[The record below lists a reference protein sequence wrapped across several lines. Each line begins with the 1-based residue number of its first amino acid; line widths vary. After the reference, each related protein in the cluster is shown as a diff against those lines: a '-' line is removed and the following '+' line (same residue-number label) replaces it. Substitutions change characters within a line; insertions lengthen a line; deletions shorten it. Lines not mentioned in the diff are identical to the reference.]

1 MKGDKSI
8 GLMAKDT
15 DQRAF
20 HRTSI
25 SADIQRIRAAL
36 VRIET
41 SLVMIGNL
49 PGGAKA
55 PPKKNRFVIEAK

>member
-1 MKGDKSI
+1 MKGDTSV
-8 GLMAKDT
+8 GRMAKDT

-36 VRIET
+36 VRVET

-49 PGGAKA
+49 PGGARA
-55 PPKKNRFVIEAK
+55 PSKKNQSVVKAK